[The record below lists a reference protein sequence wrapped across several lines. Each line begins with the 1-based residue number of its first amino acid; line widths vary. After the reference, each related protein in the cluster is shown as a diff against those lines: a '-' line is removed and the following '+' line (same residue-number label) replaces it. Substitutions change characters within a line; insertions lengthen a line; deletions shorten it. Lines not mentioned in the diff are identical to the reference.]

1 LIVDKKSWR
10 TLLKKKD
17 NRFILCDGSRQEIRC
32 ENFFLETSWLSRKT
46 SSVLP
51 FEKKDKAFTAYDGLQ
66 PVLAGMNRSFLT
78 DEQQLATFFSAANGR
93 LTATLV
99 DGPRDRTR
107 NLLSKDAGSNPTV

>member
-1 LIVDKKSWR
+1 MGRDKKSAVKTFSSKR
-10 TLLKKKD
+10 VGCREKP
-17 NRFILCDGSRQEIRC
+17 RRS
-32 ENFFLETSWLSRKT
+32 SLSK
-46 SSVLP
+46 
-51 FEKKDKAFTAYDGLQ
+51 KKDKAFTAYDGLQ